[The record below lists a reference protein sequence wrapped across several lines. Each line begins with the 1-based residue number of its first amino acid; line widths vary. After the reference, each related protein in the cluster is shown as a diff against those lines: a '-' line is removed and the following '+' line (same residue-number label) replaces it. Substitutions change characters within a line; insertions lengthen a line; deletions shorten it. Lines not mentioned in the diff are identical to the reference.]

1 MIVPAAPWRHGH
13 EPVPAR
19 APGPGAARRGPGRRG
34 AAARAPAGARA
45 ARRARPPRPR
55 ARRPREVASR
65 GGATCGAHPWL
76 ARPCSPARSRCGTRA
91 RRTSAGSARSGTP
104 RSSGPTRPPTPSRA
118 TPPLSPYRPT
128 PAFAR
133 TAEDS
138 VYVARDRRGEGLGRR
153 VLDELLRRAAAAGHH
168 SVLARVTAPNTASL
182 RLHARAG
189 FRTVGVERE
198 TAFKLGRWLDVVVL
212 QRRSEEH

>member
-1 MIVPAAPWRHGH
+1 MASAALLARAVTVRDARPADLGRIGEIWNPEILRTDTTTDTEPRDAAALAAWLGRHGAAW
-13 EPVPAR
+13 PVVVAV
-19 APGPGAARRGPGRRG
+19 ADDEVLAFGA
-34 AAARAPAGARA
+34 
-45 ARRARPPRPR
+45 
-55 ARRPREVASR
+55 
-65 GGATCGAHPWL
+65 
-76 ARPCSPARSRCGTRA
+76 
-91 RRTSAGSARSGTP
+91 
-104 RSSGPTRPPTPSRA
+104 
-118 TPPLSPYRPT
+118 LSPYRPT

-212 QRRSEEH
+212 QRVLAGR